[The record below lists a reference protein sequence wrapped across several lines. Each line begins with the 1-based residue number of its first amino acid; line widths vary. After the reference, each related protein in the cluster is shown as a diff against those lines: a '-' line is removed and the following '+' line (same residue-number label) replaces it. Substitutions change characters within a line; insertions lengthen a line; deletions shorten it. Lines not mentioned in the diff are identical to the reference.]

1 MRRNLWLCF
10 ALALA
15 GLVISAA
22 VWSQVPSPMP
32 VHWGVN
38 GEPNGFAP
46 RWLGLLIM
54 PLATFAIPAFVARV
68 SRSAKK
74 LSGSKAMSAT
84 LLVTAGFTFF
94 MHALMIHAALRPSM
108 MLSMGALF
116 VAMGLLFVGIGLVMP
131 KLEQNRFAGVRTP
144 WTLGNETNWKLTHRF
159 AALSMGG
166 AGIVCILSGLT
177 LSTPALFWVAFTA
190 IMVGSLLP
198 VGFSYLLHRS
208 RN

>member
-1 MRRNLWLCF
+1 
-10 ALALA
+10 
-15 GLVISAA
+15 
-22 VWSQVPSPMP
+22 MP

-46 RWLGLLIM
+46 RWVGLLMM
-54 PLATFAIPAFVARV
+54 PAMTIAIPALVARI
-68 SRSAKK
+68 SKSAKK
-74 LSGSKAMSAT
+74 LVESKAMSAI
-84 LLVTAGFTFF
+84 LLSTAGFTFM
-94 MHALMIHAALRPSM
+94 MHALMIHAALRPGM

-116 VAMGLLFVGIGLVMP
+116 VVMGLLLVVLGLVMP
-131 KLEQNRFAGVRTP
+131 TLTQNRFAGVRTP
-144 WTLGNETNWKLTHRF
+144 WTLSNETNWKLTHRF
-159 AALSMGG
+159 AAVTMGG

-198 VGFSYLLHRS
+198 VGFSYLLHRA